1 MAKSVM
7 QKFVDFKK
15 RNSLSNAVIIKMAKE
30 YANSD
35 DECSMSY
42 FADKYN
48 ISKSAFHK
56 ARDYA
61 IICCLLDEV
70 TYEKIKKK
78 SSGNYR
84 RNNPKNKADG
94 SIKHFDYLK
103 EQRKAFLETFTE
115 KEIKDIAC
123 KYISGLAID
132 KIAVAYDTG
141 EYAIKLLLYKGIVN
155 LVIDKET
162 VEEISKKLGT
172 KITEM
177 LTKRSENKKK
187 LLACI
192 ENEITVINFQIKNYN
207 LYYSGIK
214 NKPTL
219 KTLQDK
225 LIMLEKRQE
234 IIRNK

>member
-7 QKFVDFKK
+7 QKFIDFKK
-15 RNSLSNAVIIKMAKE
+15 RNSLSNVVIIKMAKE

-35 DECSMSY
+35 AECSMAY
-42 FADKYN
+42 FADRYN

-61 IICCLLDEV
+61 IICCLLDET
-70 TYEKIKKK
+70 TYDKIKKK
-78 SSGNYR
+78 SSGNYKA
-84 RNNPKNKADG
+84 NNPKKKAAG

-103 EQRKAFLETFTE
+103 SQRKAFLETFTE
-115 KEIKDIAC
+115 QEIKDIAS
-123 KYISGLAID
+123 KYVNGLSIE

-141 EYAIKLLLYKGIVN
+141 EYAIKLLLYRGIVN
-155 LVIDKET
+155 LVLDKET
-162 VEEISKKLGT
+162 VEVISKKLGD
-172 KITEM
+172 KLTEM
-177 LTKRSENKKK
+177 LAKRNENKKK

-192 ENEITVINFQIKNYN
+192 ENEITVINFQIKNYS

-214 NKPTL
+214 NKPTS
-219 KTLQDK
+219 KTLQDRI
-225 LIMLEKRQE
+225 IMLEKRRE